1 MRILSIVCYLI
12 GFGTLPFA
20 FVQAAKPSAIPIAA
34 VVGAFVI
41 PALFIWWGAILWKK
55 SARADRR

>member
-1 MRILSIVCYLI
+1 MRILSIVFYLI
-12 GFGTLPFA
+12 GFGSLPFA
-20 FVQAAKPSAIPIAA
+20 FEQATKPSAIPIAA

-55 SARADRR
+55 SSQADSQ